1 MNDAVRV
8 RYAPSPT
15 GYPHVGNIRA
25 ALFNWIFARRHG
37 GSFLVR
43 IEDTDRTRYVEGAV
57 EAILEGLRWLGMDWD
72 EGPEKGGDF
81 GPYFQS
87 QRLSKYKAAAER
99 LIENGHAYRC
109 YCSSERLEE
118 LRTAQTAAK
127 QPTGY
132 DRHCRDK
139 CDVAPEDVKSVVRF
153 KVPLE
158 GRTTFTDLI
167 RGDVTFENSLL
178 DDFVLLKS
186 DGFPTYH
193 LANIVDDH
201 DMRISHV
208 IRGEEW
214 LSSAPR
220 HLMLYRALG
229 YESPE
234 YAHLPMILGTDRSKL
249 SKRHGA
255 VSIIDY
261 KVQGY
266 LPEAMVNFLSLL
278 GWSLDDKTD
287 IMDIKTIIENFSID
301 RISKTAAIFNVE
313 KLDWMNG
320 AYIRALSLDDF
331 TDRARPFLAEGV
343 AESRGFERDY
353 VKNALAL
360 LQERVKKLG
369 ELRDQPE
376 LTRFFFIDEL
386 EYTPADLLGKK
397 MTAALTRTAL
407 ESSLERLENLDDFT
421 VESMETALRALA
433 EELELKPGQLFGC
446 LRVAVTG
453 QTVSP
458 PLFETMAVLGQEST
472 LKRLRT
478 AVEKSR
484 QLPD

>member
-43 IEDTDRTRYVEGAV
+43 IEDTDRTRYVEGVV

-99 LIENGHAYRC
+99 LIENGYAYRC

-201 DMRISHV
+201 DMCISHV

-229 YESPE
+229 YEPPE

-261 KVQGY
+261 KV
-266 LPEAMVNFLSLL
+266 
-278 GWSLDDKTD
+278 
-287 IMDIKTIIENFSID
+287 
-301 RISKTAAIFNVE
+301 
-313 KLDWMNG
+313 
-320 AYIRALSLDDF
+320 
-331 TDRARPFLAEGV
+331 
-343 AESRGFERDY
+343 
-353 VKNALAL
+353 
-360 LQERVKKLG
+360 
-369 ELRDQPE
+369 
-376 LTRFFFIDEL
+376 
-386 EYTPADLLGKK
+386 
-397 MTAALTRTAL
+397 
-407 ESSLERLENLDDFT
+407 
-421 VESMETALRALA
+421 
-433 EELELKPGQLFGC
+433 
-446 LRVAVTG
+446 
-453 QTVSP
+453 
-458 PLFETMAVLGQEST
+458 
-472 LKRLRT
+472 
-478 AVEKSR
+478 
-484 QLPD
+484 